1 MLLLLSLSLSLSFQ
15 AHPEL
20 SMRSGTAFLQMEAAA
35 ADSARLSLHNSEVLG
50 RVIAVNPFVSK
61 RTKQGPPQQQEEGAT
76 AVATKV

>member
-1 MLLLLSLSLSLSFQ
+1 
-15 AHPEL
+15 
-20 SMRSGTAFLQMEAAA
+20 MEAAA